1 MPVPSDHRAAPY
13 LTRLL
18 AAAIV
23 GEDGA
28 ATELLTFDVDEV
40 CREADV
46 HGVGPLLV
54 EALAGHGGTLRRALA
69 TRAVA
74 HSAIDILREA
84 ELRRLLAAFAA
95 ASVPNVLIKGAALA
109 YTHYARSDLRPRLD
123 TDVLIPAAARA
134 RAETALADAGY
145 TLQPQ
150 VTADLVMYQAAYAKA
165 LGGDARHLIDLHW
178 RIANPQS
185 FGGVLTFEE
194 LAASAMPVPAL
205 DATARSLDDVRA
217 LVLSCVHRVA
227 HHRDAPN
234 LIWIHDIHLQA
245 SRLDDASWA
254 RFLVLAHERNIG
266 AVCRRSLEMAAQLFH
281 TSIPGAVMNDPRL
294 AGALTLRS
302 PTAAHLE
309 HRRHVSTVLDDFK
322 QLPDWR
328 QRLRLARQH
337 LLPPASYMREVYAP
351 ASRAPLA
358 LLYTIRAVKGARR
371 WLART

>member
-23 GEDGA
+23 GDDGA
-28 ATELLTFDVDEV
+28 ATELLAFDVDEV
-40 CREADV
+40 CREAEV

-54 EALAGHGGTLRRALA
+54 EALAGYDGALRRALA
-69 TRAVA
+69 RRAVA
-74 HSAIDILREA
+74 LSAVDILREA
-84 ELRRLLAAFAA
+84 ELRRLLAAFTA
-95 ASVPNVLIKGAALA
+95 ASVPMVLIKGAALA

-123 TDVLIPAAARA
+123 TDVLIPADAQA
-134 RAETALADAGY
+134 RAEAVLAAAGY

-150 VTADLVMYQAAYAKA
+150 ITADLVMYQAAYAKG

-194 LAASAMPVPAL
+194 LAASALPVPAL
-205 DATARSLDDVRA
+205 DAAARSLDDVRA

-234 LIWIHDIHLQA
+234 LIWIHDIHLEA
-245 SRLDDASWA
+245 SRLDNPSWE
-254 RFLVLAHERNIG
+254 RFLVLAHDRDIG
-266 AVCRRSLEMAAQLFH
+266 AVCRRSLEMAGQLFH
-281 TSIPGAVMNDPRL
+281 TSIPSAVMSDPRL
-294 AGALTLRS
+294 AGELTMRA
-302 PTAAHLE
+302 PTAAHLD

-322 QLPDWR
+322 QLPGWR

-337 LLPPASYMREVYAP
+337 LLPPAAYMREVYAP

-358 LLYTIRAVKGARR
+358 FLYTIRAVKGARR